1 MSSVTFLTVSFNTIS
16 IDTIPDERR
25 WKRAAELPE
34 ITLYTSRHT
43 AATLLQELGVSE
55 EVRMK
60 IMGQSSAA
68 AHQAY
73 VHIDQA
79 QTRAALGKLER
90 LLLD

>member
-1 MSSVTFLTVSFNTIS
+1 MLA
-16 IDTIPDERR
+16 
-25 WKRAAELPE
+25 AAELPE

-55 EVRMK
+55 EVRMR

-79 QTRAALGKLER
+79 QTRGALGKLER
-90 LLLD
+90 LLLA